1 MITVNEALS
10 KIEDKVSTLTPICA
24 PLNQAYG
31 LILAENTISKIN
43 QPPFNSSAMDGYAV
57 AKEGLNRENTLFK
70 LVGLSK
76 AGDDISNVHLSK
88 GECIRVFTG
97 SAVPNGCHKVVIQE
111 KVKINSTTIEIP
123 EGINEGANIRLKGEQ
138 YKKGDTLLFKG
149 QKLNAAAI
157 GLLASSGISKV
168 NVIPSPKVSLI
179 ITGNELTELGK
190 PLKSGEIY
198 ESNSYML
205 EAALK
210 ETPSQI
216 IDKIKLKDNLLH
228 TKKSIAKAL
237 EKSDIVILSGG
248 ISVGDF
254 DFVGEALKQLKV
266 ETVFYK
272 VKQKPGKPIFYGRYK
287 NKEIFALPGN
297 PASALT
303 GFYIYVLP
311 AIRKKM
317 GFTDI
322 YLQKKP
328 FKLTHDLLENKSDR
342 TTFLKAK
349 YIKNNIEIL
358 GAQSSAMLKTY
369 AVSNAL
375 AILPPNSK
383 NMKKGASIEAYIL
396 PKEYN
401 LI

>member
-1 MITVNEALS
+1 MITVNEALL
-10 KIEDKVSTLTPICA
+10 KIEDKVSTLPSTYL
-24 PLNQAYG
+24 PLHQVYG
-31 LILAENTISKIN
+31 LILSENTVSRID

-57 AKEGLNRENTLFK
+57 AKEGINKENTLFK
-70 LVGLSK
+70 LIGISK
-76 AGDDISNVHLSK
+76 AGDDISKLQLNK
-88 GECIRVFTG
+88 GECARIFTG

-111 KVKINSTTIEIP
+111 KVKINGTTIEIP
-123 EGINEGANIRLKGEQ
+123 EGINLGANIRLKGEQ

-149 QKLNAAAI
+149 QVLNAAAI
-157 GLLASSGISKV
+157 GLLASSGITKAK
-168 NVIPSPKVSLI
+168 VIPSPKVSLI
-179 ITGNELTELGK
+179 ITGSELTELGK
-190 PLKSGEIY
+190 PLKSGKIY

-205 EAALK
+205 EAALS
-210 ETPSQI
+210 ETPAQI

-254 DFVGEALKQLKV
+254 DFVEEALKQLKIK
-266 ETVFYK
+266 TIFYK
-272 VKQKPGKPIFYGRYK
+272 VKQKPGKPIFYGKHK
-287 NKEIFALPGN
+287 NKEVFALPGN

-303 GFYIYVLP
+303 GFYLYVLP

-317 GFTDI
+317 GFTNI
-322 YLQKKP
+322 YLEKKM
-328 FKLTHDLLENKSDR
+328 FELTHNLAENKSDR

-369 AVSNAL
+369 ALSNAL
-375 AILPPNSK
+375 AILPPSSK
-383 NMKKGASIEAYIL
+383 DFKKGDHIEAYIL
-396 PKEYN
+396 PRAYE
-401 LI
+401 L